1 MKFAPWGE
9 NNGPHSVPNMDWAA
23 GLELFGPH
31 QAVAWKKSS
40 SPSSAGA
47 VVQCSV
53 GTERVSSS
61 HPFHPHPHAFL
72 HMMCFLSSLPLAF
85 WSHIEA
91 LSRTDHIT
99 ETNSTDELV

>member
-1 MKFAPWGE
+1 MQFW
-9 NNGPHSVPNMDWAA
+9 NFLVPVRLLL
-23 GLELFGPH
+23 G
-31 QAVAWKKSS
+31 KRSS
-40 SPSSAGA
+40 SPSSA

-85 WSHIEA
+85 WAHTGA
-91 LSRTDHIT
+91 LSRTDHVT
-99 ETNSTDELV
+99 ETNSTNELV